1 MHARAEPVR
10 EQTGE
15 RDFSEADAAIAEE
28 VTAGEPKGG
37 VLGVFHGSAFGDGF
51 VEVEKR
57 ARHRCPR
64 GAFRGVRRFDTET
77 EQRRRI

>member
-1 MHARAEPVR
+1 MRARAEAVR

-15 RDFSEADAAIAEE
+15 RDFAESYAAIAEE

-37 VLGVFHGSAFGDGF
+37 VLGVVHGSAFGDGF
-51 VEVEKR
+51 VEIEKS
-57 ARHRCPR
+57 ARHRCPG
-64 GAFRGVRRFDTET
+64 GAFRGVRRFVTET